1 MRKKL
6 GLAFLLSLG
15 IVATT
20 ALGFSSWVI
29 PALDFAATPTVEEAV
44 AVAYLKNDSGTQYFT
59 NIEGAVAKANAGP
72 GNQEVFV
79 IPGIS
84 MEDASKPNPIV
95 INEDVT
101 IGSNVSLILPYDGET
116 YETLQISGGTSSDIT
131 VENRRANLRTEV
143 LLGDGC
149 TLTINA
155 GGKLIVGGE
164 IGFNSPCAGTVLGK
178 FCQISMGLNAK
189 IDCFGTMIVNG
200 FIKPY
205 DEMYENNEDTRP
217 RVILRNGA
225 SARVPM
231 QIYDFSSGSTSLDYY
246 SDGIF
251 PFNVFDMPNVTTM
264 FEIDYGSVL
273 TGLTSFMF
281 SKFGITAWFQPNIE
295 LVSPNSSAVICL
307 QQGDLS
313 YDYQPAS
320 TYQLSGLTRGLSDI
334 KRGSLSV
341 TTYFVNGSCAIN
353 NLVVKLDATDEAI
366 AFFIQMLGFSTIS
379 TDGLF
384 IPFSYKWDIRLT
396 EGSTCT
402 FPSNISTK
410 FLPGAK
416 FELGPNSVWNVEGKA
431 AFYRESYSF
440 NGYPTS
446 LEEAIVENSGTIN
459 VFGALAGRILGK
471 CEGSVVNFNSGSSC
485 SLTVNDAT
493 ATISIDA
500 STDFSISGSLSLDR
514 NFSSYGGTGKFTSIE
529 YVDGGETLYPYVPND
544 LQLVSV
550 TVRRNDAFGDTSFG
564 LTIGS
569 DTYSSNDLPLENVSV
584 IGGTDVSFTN
594 CVNVAYVVYGG
605 EYYLPDISGAINVP
619 ASMNGDI
626 VVHGVGPS
634 SAQSVEIAMND
645 NGTMFNDPGQLSFTY
660 TVNAASAGGSMEK
673 ITSGTISVTYKTFLG
688 AKVGWSIDHLNSL
701 PDPNKIKAGSII
713 EIAYVKGLATSLEV
727 TTGASSLKE
736 LGNNKYLVL
745 DVSQSSQI
753 VFTFRR

>member
-29 PALDFAATPTVEEAV
+29 PTLGFTATPTVEEAV

-59 NIEGAVAKANAGP
+59 NIEGAVAKANASP

-84 MEDASKPNPIV
+84 LEDASKPNPIV

-143 LLGDGC
+143 LLGDGR

-155 GGKLIVGGE
+155 GGKLIIGGE
-164 IGFNSPCAGTVLGK
+164 IGFNPPCAGTVLGK
-178 FCQISMGLNAK
+178 FCQISLGLNAK
-189 IDCFGTMIVNG
+189 IDCFGEMTVNG

-205 DEMYENNEDTRP
+205 DEAYEVNEDTRP

-341 TTYFVNGSCAIN
+341 TTYFVNGSCTIN

-514 NFSSYGGTGKFTSIE
+514 NFSSYGGTGRFTSVE
-529 YVDGGETLYPYVPND
+529 YLDEGETIYPYEPND
-544 LQLVSV
+544 LEFVAINVS
-550 TVRRNDAFGDTSFG
+550 RYDSFADTKF
-564 LTIGS
+564 
-569 DTYSSNDLPLENVSV
+569 DVVANNVTYSSDDLPLVDLALV
-584 IGGTDVSFTN
+584 GGADVSFVN
-594 CVNVAYVVYGG
+594 CVNVAYVMFNGNYFT
-605 EYYLPDISGAINVP
+605 PDENGTINVP
-619 ASMNGDI
+619 ASSSGDML
-626 VVHGVGPS
+626 VVGVGTDIPDTFSVNVSESGGFS
-634 SAQSVEIAMND
+634 SK
-645 NGTMFNDPGQLSFTY
+645 PGSFTITITLTPAGSLIGY
-660 TVNAASAGGSMEK
+660 TESYAA
-673 ITSGTISVTYKTFLG
+673 TYSGNFIY
-688 AKVGWSIDHLNSL
+688 WSIDETFQLTDRSKAK
-701 PDPNKIKAGSII
+701 PGTIIKIAD
-713 EIAYVKGLATSLEV
+713 TSPRSFNLS
-727 TTGASSLKE
+727 ASGPIHS
-736 LGNNKYLVL
+736 LGNNEFLILAL
-745 DVSQSSQI
+745 DNSKDISISL
-753 VFTFRR
+753 TK

>member
-59 NIEGAVAKANAGP
+59 NIEGAVAKANASP

-95 INEDVT
+95 INDDVT

-143 LLGDGC
+143 LLRDGC

-164 IGFNSPCAGTVLGK
+164 IGFNPPCAGTVLGK

-189 IDCFGTMIVNG
+189 IDCFGTVIVNG

-341 TTYFVNGSCAIN
+341 TTYFVNGSCTIN

-402 FPSNISTK
+402 FPANISTK
-410 FLPGAK
+410 FLPGSK
-416 FELGPNSVWNVEGKA
+416 FELGSNSVWNIEGKA
-431 AFYRESYSF
+431 AFYRENYSF

-446 LEEAIVENSGTIN
+446 LEEAIVENGGTIN
-459 VFGALAGRILGK
+459 VSGTLGAKIVGTAS
-471 CEGSVVNFNSGSSC
+471 GSIVNFAPNSYC
-485 SLTVNDAT
+485 SITVADAQKNIEVNS
-493 ATISIDA
+493 IS
-500 STDFSISGSLSLDR
+500 DFSILGSVSFDR
-514 NFSSYGGTGKFTSIE
+514 EFSSYGGTGKFTSTE
-529 YVDGGETLYPYVPND
+529 YHDGNRTLYPYVPND
-544 LQLVSV
+544 LSFV
-550 TVRRNDAFGDTSFG
+550 TLSISKNDSYSSFAIN
-564 LTIGS
+564 IGS
-569 DTYSSNDLPLENVSV
+569 DTYSSEDLPIENIGV
-584 IGGTDVSFTN
+584 IGGTDIAFES
-594 CVNVAYVVYGG
+594 CSGVAYVLYNDHYYMPNSDGTIIVSALSNGAIVVYGVG
-605 EYYLPDISGAINVP
+605 ETSPSAAQLKFSLNVGYTIGNKP
-619 ASMNGDI
+619 ANFAYQVYS
-626 VVHGVGPS
+626 
-634 SAQSVEIAMND
+634 
-645 NGTMFNDPGQLSFTY
+645 
-660 TVNAASAGGSMEK
+660 
-673 ITSGTISVTYKTFLG
+673 
-688 AKVGWSIDHLNSL
+688 SL
-701 PDPNKIKAGSII
+701 PGSSEKTLLGSPTVEVKGTRFGWWINHSYTLTLNGNNKVQAGSII
-713 EIAYVKGLATSLEV
+713 TIDYPYGTAKGIS
-727 TTGASSLKE
+727 ASGPVYQISD
-736 LGNNKYLVL
+736 GQYLVL
-745 DVSQSSQI
+745 NLDEINRGSISFN
-753 VFTFRR
+753 FTTN